1 MENTIKIGEVEIK
14 ATCYHDI
21 CVTVNLDFYK
31 NGVKVATIGQY
42 DIDTKIKPENRAMV
56 KAFAQN
62 AIDSYVLTGDE
73 IARVEKNAQNEKMHA
88 EYIAHHSRVL
98 NAMNP

>member
-21 CVTVNLDFYK
+21 CVIVNLDFYK
-31 NGVKVATIGQY
+31 NGVKVATIGKH

-62 AIDSYVLTGDE
+62 AIDSYVLTDAE
-73 IARVEKNAQNEKMHA
+73 IARVKKDAKNEKMHN
-88 EYIAHHSRVL
+88 EYTAHHNRVL

>member
-21 CVTVNLDFYK
+21 CVFVNLDLYK
-31 NGVKVATIGQY
+31 NGVKVATIGEY

-62 AIDSYVLTGDE
+62 AIDSYVLTDAE
-73 IARVEKNAQNEKMHA
+73 IARMEKDAQNEKMHN
-88 EYIAHHSRVL
+88 EYKAHYNRVL